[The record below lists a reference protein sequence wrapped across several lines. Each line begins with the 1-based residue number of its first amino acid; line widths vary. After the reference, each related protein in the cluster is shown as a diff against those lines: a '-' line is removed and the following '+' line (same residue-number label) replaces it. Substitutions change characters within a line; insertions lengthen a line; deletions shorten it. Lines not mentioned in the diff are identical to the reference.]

1 MLDERYSVGE
11 NAFIE
16 LVIWRVPKPVRGSR
30 HGFKYRFV
38 LVEDGICT
46 LRYDNETGKGDHKHV
61 GGREVAYVF
70 ESLDKVVA
78 DFQADVRARRR
89 K

>member
-1 MLDERYSVGE
+1 VLDERYSVGE

-70 ESLDKVVA
+70 KSLDKVVA

>member
-61 GGREVAYVF
+61 GGCEVAYVF